1 MALALVSTLHI
12 CNATAGIHFS
22 SSALSSS
29 SYSFSFLTD
38 HHHHHPRRRRRSS
51 SSSVARLDVHSSSI
65 LLEAHANE
73 PFYFIPNSALFL
85 SPSSTCYGGNHHG
98 RVRSCECGCSLQWD
112 VAGEE
117 EEERGL
123 TSETS
128 LDWTHKIPVNDELRS
143 QLLSSSSLIKSPEG
157 KAETKGTRRQK
168 VLDFEQQRNV
178 SIVHDEPGVTRD
190 RVYTRAFWEDKEFMV
205 VDTGGVVSVPSSE
218 SQGSDALAITRGGG
232 PVAVA
237 QALKDAAAA
246 GLPALIER
254 QAASAVEEALAIIF
268 VVDGQAGVN
277 ASDLDIA
284 EWLRKK
290 HSNKFITLAV
300 NKCESPVKGLL
311 QAADFWCLGF
321 TPIPVSA
328 ISGTGTGDLL
338 DDVCAHLTSLEMR
351 DDLDNKEKER
361 LAIAIIGKPNVGKS
375 SILNALVGEERTI
388 VSPVSGTTRDAIDT
402 EFTGP
407 NGKLFQ
413 LIDTAGIR
421 RRAAVAA
428 AGSKTESLSVN
439 RALQAIR
446 RSDVVAL
453 VIDAMDCVTEQDY
466 KLAEIIEKEGKACII
481 VVNKWDT
488 IPDKNS
494 KTTVYYEDDVRE
506 KLRVLYWAPIVYT
519 SATNNQRIYRIL
531 EVATNAGE
539 ERCKRISTAILN
551 QVVQEAVSLRQPPTT
566 RGGKKGRIYYCTQ
579 AAIRPPTFVFF
590 VNDAKL
596 FPEDYRKY
604 VHKHLRQNVGFPG
617 TPIRLLWRSKTKPE
631 RAHSKTG
638 SSEASRM
645 MAAT

>member
-51 SSSVARLDVHSSSI
+51 SSSVARVDVHSSSI

-453 VIDAMDCVTEQDY
+453 VIDAMDCVTEQ
-466 KLAEIIEKEGKACII
+466 
-481 VVNKWDT
+481 
-488 IPDKNS
+488 
-494 KTTVYYEDDVRE
+494 
-506 KLRVLYWAPIVYT
+506 
-519 SATNNQRIYRIL
+519 
-531 EVATNAGE
+531 
-539 ERCKRISTAILN
+539 
-551 QVVQEAVSLRQPPTT
+551 
-566 RGGKKGRIYYCTQ
+566 
-579 AAIRPPTFVFF
+579 VF
-590 VNDAKL
+590 
-596 FPEDYRKY
+596 
-604 VHKHLRQNVGFPG
+604 
-617 TPIRLLWRSKTKPE
+617 
-631 RAHSKTG
+631 
-638 SSEASRM
+638 
-645 MAAT
+645 

>member
-1 MALALVSTLHI
+1 
-12 CNATAGIHFS
+12 
-22 SSALSSS
+22 
-29 SYSFSFLTD
+29 
-38 HHHHHPRRRRRSS
+38 
-51 SSSVARLDVHSSSI
+51 
-65 LLEAHANE
+65 
-73 PFYFIPNSALFL
+73 
-85 SPSSTCYGGNHHG
+85 
-98 RVRSCECGCSLQWD
+98 
-112 VAGEE
+112 
-117 EEERGL
+117 
-123 TSETS
+123 
-128 LDWTHKIPVNDELRS
+128 
-143 QLLSSSSLIKSPEG
+143 
-157 KAETKGTRRQK
+157 
-168 VLDFEQQRNV
+168 
-178 SIVHDEPGVTRD
+178 
-190 RVYTRAFWEDKEFMV
+190 MV